1 MLLLDDKLNIID
13 VQNTKEPFLI
23 VIPRNADEED
33 EIQDENDLA
42 TLIVP
47 ELKFYENMVYH
58 QFEVRKSY
66 SVVNIELRL
75 TNMKSNIVVFF
86 SYQHK
91 PVYDNYEL
99 FIPLSAIKGQ
109 LVNNTYHIFLD
120 HNIIKNRVG
129 FFYIGIAAIN
139 QTMLNKN
146 FSRNLLS
153 KIIINSNASL
163 TNASTLPAVPGPEWL
178 ARTFNTNYSLQTY
191 TSGCYFFD
199 YQFMNWTG
207 KGCYVQKADRSKT
220 YCKCNHLTSFGSG
233 FFVTPNTID
242 FSYVFVNAAFIDNVT
257 IYMAVIVSF
266 LFFALLL
273 MWARW
278 RDKLDLKKLG
288 ASPLPDNEPTDKY
301 LYEIIV
307 YTGEKEGSGTDS
319 TVNFILSGDDDET
332 NVRVLAD
339 PERPTFRKGGED
351 RFVMAVPRKLG
362 KLTYLRIWHDNSGKG
377 AMRSWFLSFVVVKD
391 VQTKEQYEFIC
402 NKWFAVEKGKG

>member
-1 MLLLDDKLNIID
+1 
-13 VQNTKEPFLI
+13 
-23 VIPRNADEED
+23 
-33 EIQDENDLA
+33 
-42 TLIVP
+42 
-47 ELKFYENMVYH
+47 
-58 QFEVRKSY
+58 
-66 SVVNIELRL
+66 
-75 TNMKSNIVVFF
+75 
-86 SYQHK
+86 
-91 PVYDNYEL
+91 
-99 FIPLSAIKGQ
+99 
-109 LVNNTYHIFLD
+109 
-120 HNIIKNRVG
+120 
-129 FFYIGIAAIN
+129 
-139 QTMLNKN
+139 
-146 FSRNLLS
+146 
-153 KIIINSNASL
+153 
-163 TNASTLPAVPGPEWL
+163 
-178 ARTFNTNYSLQTY
+178 
-191 TSGCYFFD
+191 
-199 YQFMNWTG
+199 MNWTG

-377 AMRSWFLSFVVVKD
+377 VMRSWFLSFVVVKD